1 MTNYQIGEL
10 LLVEFPFTASGP
22 GKSRPALVI
31 LDTGDADVILARVTT
46 QAHGSPFDVPIA
58 AWQQAGLLAP
68 STVRLH
74 KLATLAK
81 NRVHKCL
88 GKLEATDRRSLGHA
102 KECGCSVP
110 EILQNPTA
118 VFQGLRSDAEEDPHG
133 VGWRCYCG
141 IPTNSY
147 RADGTAGRPYA
158 ERVYLVFVNDES
170 IAYNWR
176 WEKADPDDGTL
187 PVGYAERFKER
198 LRWQ

>member
-102 KECGCSVP
+102 KECGH
-110 EILQNPTA
+110 LFRARLWTA
-118 VFQGLRSDAEEDPHG
+118 SSDPQKIETLIYRKLIDVAEEAG
-133 VGWRCYCG
+133 VDVEGELC
-141 IPTNSY
+141 P
-147 RADGTAGRPYA
+147 A
-158 ERVYLVFVNDES
+158 
-170 IAYNWR
+170 
-176 WEKADPDDGTL
+176 
-187 PVGYAERFKER
+187 
-198 LRWQ
+198 